1 MKRILA
7 LLLCL
12 CAALTLC
19 ACTGSTASSDTVD
32 MEALQTAML
41 EAGDFP
47 TMRSVTGDSDK
58 AAQNFTYFSS
68 LDYGK
73 VQNYLLSFSDEET
86 PDEFAVIAVKD
97 PADVQEAAISLN
109 EHKDSRCNL
118 FRQYDPSQLSM
129 AEKGIVFTQDQYAV
143 LIIAENPQAIR
154 EVFEQQLAA

>member
-1 MKRILA
+1 MKRILV

-12 CAALTLC
+12 CAALALC
-19 ACTGSTASSDTVD
+19 ACAGSTPSDTVD
-32 MEALQTAML
+32 METLQTAML

>member
-12 CAALTLC
+12 CAALALC
-19 ACTGSTASSDTVD
+19 ACAGSTPSDTVD
-32 MEALQTAML
+32 METLQTAML